1 MRTLHIYSTVRFFF
15 TYLLIF
21 FNWKTRK
28 KEETDR
34 QRKPIPLCV
43 IVNNVIITAI
53 FELHIALNRFINK
66 PWITFVIAV
75 AQITFEWFVTE
86 NGKCDRFLFLN
97 DFHLDY
103 KLHFFGIYAR
113 DALKC
118 VQCIPIRMDS
128 TFDHCVNC
136 YLLLLFDTNRKIKQ
150 CYMYS
155 PVVQLQFFWFWR
167 GRKN

>member
-1 MRTLHIYSTVRFFF
+1 MCPEERNIKKLIGWGRCTFTQLFDFFSRIYLFF
-15 TYLLIF
+15 LIG
-21 FNWKTRK
+21 KPERK
-28 KEETDR
+28 RRQTDR

-66 PWITFVIAV
+66 PWITFVIVV

-97 DFHLDY
+97 NFRLDY

-118 VQCIPIRMDS
+118 V
-128 TFDHCVNC
+128 
-136 YLLLLFDTNRKIKQ
+136 
-150 CYMYS
+150 
-155 PVVQLQFFWFWR
+155 
-167 GRKN
+167 